1 MNNRPK
7 GFLFFTMV
15 LFITVIMSA
24 CSNSYQDLA
33 DGLYAEINTTRG
45 TILCELEYERT
56 PLTVCNFV
64 SLAEGTMDTDAREGK
79 YYDGLKFHRVIS
91 DFMIQGGD
99 PQGNGTGGPGYRFA
113 DEIDPALKF
122 DAPGKLAMA
131 NAGAGTNGSQFFITH
146 VPTPHLDGAHTIF
159 GHVVEGQKVVDTIKQ
174 GDEIKS
180 VTIIRKGDAAEA
192 FATGQEAFDKLNRVI
207 EEKLAAEKEEKAKET
222 LAKIQSLFPDIQK
235 DGNGV
240 YYEIKREGTGDL
252 PGKGS
257 IVKAH
262 YKGTFMDGRKF
273 DSSYDRGEPFEF
285 QVGIGQVIPAWDL
298 TLLQMKKGEKRTIVS
313 PPELAYGSRGAGGVI
328 PPDTWLIFEIELVDF
343 Q

>member
-1 MNNRPK
+1 MNNRPLRILSA
-7 GFLFFTMV
+7 FV
-15 LFITVIMSA
+15 LFITIIMSG

-33 DGLYAEINTTRG
+33 DGLYAEIDTTRG
-45 TILCELEYERT
+45 KILCELEYERT

-64 SLAEGTMDTDAREGK
+64 SLAEGTMDTKARDGK

-99 PQGNGTGGPGYRFA
+99 PLGNGTGGPGYRFA

-146 VPTPHLDGAHTIF
+146 VPTPHLNGAHTIF
-159 GHVVEGQKVVDTIKQ
+159 GHVVEGQKVVDSVQQ

-180 VTIIRKGDAAEA
+180 VTIIRKGAEAEA
-192 FATGQEAFDKLNRVI
+192 FATGQEAFDKLNREI
-207 EEKLAAEKEEKAKET
+207 EEKLAAEKAEQAKET
-222 LAKIQSLFPDIQK
+222 LAQIQSLFPDIQK
-235 DGNGV
+235 DDNGV
-240 YYEIKREGTGDL
+240 YYEIKREGTGATPARGTL
-252 PGKGS
+252 
-257 IVKAH
+257 IKAH
-262 YKGTFMDGRKF
+262 YKGTFLDGRKF
-273 DSSYDRGEPFEF
+273 DSSYDRNEPFEF

-328 PPDTWLIFEIELVDF
+328 PPDTWLVFEIELVDF

>member
-1 MNNRPK
+1 
-7 GFLFFTMV
+7 
-15 LFITVIMSA
+15 MSG

-45 TILCELEYERT
+45 PILVELEYERT

-64 SLAEGTMDTDAREGK
+64 SLAEGTMETDAREGK
-79 YYDGLKFHRVIS
+79 YYDGLNFHRVIS
-91 DFMIQGGD
+91 DFMIQGGC
-99 PQGNGTGGPGYRFA
+99 PLGTGTGGPGYRFA
-113 DEIDPALKF
+113 DEIDPALTF
-122 DAPGKLAMA
+122 DGPGKLAMA

-146 VPTPHLDGAHTIF
+146 VATPHLNGAHTIF
-159 GHVVEGQKVVDTIKQ
+159 GHVVEGQKVVDTVQQ

-180 VTIIRKGDAAEA
+180 VTIIRKGAEAEA
-192 FATGQEAFDKLNRVI
+192 FETGQEAFDKLNREI
-207 EEKLAAEKEEKAKET
+207 EEKLAAEKEEKAKEI
-222 LAKIQSLFPDIQK
+222 LAEIQSQFPDVKK
-235 DGNGV
+235 DEYGV
-240 YYEIKREGTGDL
+240 YYDITREGTGSE
-252 PGKGS
+252 PAKGTL
-257 IVKAH
+257 VKAH
-262 YKGTFMDGRKF
+262 YKGTFLDGRKF

-328 PPDTWLIFEIELVDF
+328 PPDAWLVFEIELVDF